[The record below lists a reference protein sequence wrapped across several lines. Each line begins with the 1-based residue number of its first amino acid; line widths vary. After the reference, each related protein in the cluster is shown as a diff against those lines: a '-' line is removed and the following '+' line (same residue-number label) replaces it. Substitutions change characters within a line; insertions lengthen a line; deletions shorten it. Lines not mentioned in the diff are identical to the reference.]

1 MRIIAIINMMTMG
14 TTMRRAMQHLRARL
28 FLLRATACREREREM
43 EGRREGGEKGGRE
56 RWRGGGGR
64 EGGGIMCNN
73 NTRYSNALTSSSL
86 FFPFPTLTAAR
97 DTLDSVVRER
107 VWEGEGEGGRVR
119 KRGKEVG
126 NWFLSM
132 HSRGEG
138 GGGGGGGGGG
148 RTAGTL
154 DKDT

>member
-43 EGRREGGEKGGRE
+43 EGRREGGREGGR
-56 RWRGGGGR
+56 GGGR
-64 EGGGIMCNN
+64 EGGGIMCHN

-107 VWEGEGEGGRVR
+107 V
-119 KRGKEVG
+119 
-126 NWFLSM
+126 
-132 HSRGEG
+132 
-138 GGGGGGGGGG
+138 
-148 RTAGTL
+148 
-154 DKDT
+154 